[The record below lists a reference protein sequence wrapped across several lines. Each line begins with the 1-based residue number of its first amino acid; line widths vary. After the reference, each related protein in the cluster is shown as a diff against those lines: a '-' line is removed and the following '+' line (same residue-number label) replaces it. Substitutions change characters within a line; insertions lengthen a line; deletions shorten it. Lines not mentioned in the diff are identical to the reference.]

1 MAKAPSIVLGQEYTE
16 RTLIE
21 NLVASFYIV
30 DYGYVAEVNADGT
43 VNVVHAKLQADLE
56 GNTFKEIKTK
66 NIEVLALSTNAFSI
80 KWDIKPGDKMLLLGL
95 KDYVRE
101 VADVSKATDQ
111 EAFIHYRRETL
122 KALPLCVFNDDA
134 KIQIKIDGA
143 DFSMKTSG
151 NVTLKCKKLTVEGPA
166 GPALEVAP

>member
-1 MAKAPSIVLGQEYTE
+1 MAKSPSIVLGQEFTD

-21 NLVASFYIV
+21 SVVASFFIL

-43 VNVVHAKLQADLE
+43 INVVHAKLQTDLE
-56 GNTFKEIKTK
+56 GNNFKEMKTK
-66 NIEVLALSTNAFSI
+66 NIQVLSLSTNAFSI
-80 KWDIKPGDKMLLLGL
+80 KWDIKPGDKVLLVGL
-95 KDYVRE
+95 KDYVRD
-101 VADVSKATDQ
+101 VSDVSKATEQ
-111 EAFIHYRRETL
+111 EAFIHYSRETL

-151 NVTLKCKKLTVEGPA
+151 NVTLDCKKLTVKGPA
-166 GPALEVAP
+166 GNALEVTP